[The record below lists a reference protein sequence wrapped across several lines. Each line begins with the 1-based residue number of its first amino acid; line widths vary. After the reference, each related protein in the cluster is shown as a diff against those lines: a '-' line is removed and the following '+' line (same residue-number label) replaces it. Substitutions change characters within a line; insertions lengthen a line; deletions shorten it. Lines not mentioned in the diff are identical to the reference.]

1 MDSLIEYRGY
11 MLEDGTINRSANEY
25 PDKIVIG
32 ISNFNFNESTKQL
45 SIKYAIRC
53 SLEETEMISLGYRAW
68 FTISSDKFIKEFNER
83 KDSNDVNFSEESSR
97 LIASAIQIS
106 FSYVRQSLSA
116 LTNDV
121 AGVINL
127 PIIDAQE
134 LMKNNIEF
142 SRIAK

>member
-45 SIKYAIRC
+45 SIKYTIRC

-68 FTISSDKFIKEFNER
+68 FTISSDKFINGKIQMTLISL
-83 KDSNDVNFSEESSR
+83 KSR
-97 LIASAIQIS
+97 
-106 FSYVRQSLSA
+106 V
-116 LTNDV
+116 V
-121 AGVINL
+121 
-127 PIIDAQE
+127 
-134 LMKNNIEF
+134 
-142 SRIAK
+142 

>member
-25 PDKIVIG
+25 PDKIVIR

-53 SLEETEMISLGYRAW
+53 FLEETEMISLGYRAW

-83 KDSNDVNFSEESSR
+83 KDSKDVYKRQVIYFARGELYCFAMWMISSKTSCRSCVFEKFFAFSLDGAPILKVENKSS
-97 LIASAIQIS
+97 
-106 FSYVRQSLSA
+106 
-116 LTNDV
+116 T
-121 AGVINL
+121 
-127 PIIDAQE
+127 
-134 LMKNNIEF
+134 
-142 SRIAK
+142 